1 MSDAAMHSSPL
12 DKIRAEIR
20 ANALADEAEAVQR
33 LVALAG
39 LSAQQRAAI
48 STRAIDLVRTVR
60 GQANVQMLEAF
71 LAEYGLS
78 TQEGVAL
85 MCLAEALHKPWTS

>member
-1 MSDAAMHSSPL
+1 
-12 DKIRAEIR
+12 
-20 ANALADEAEAVQR
+20 
-33 LVALAG
+33 
-39 LSAQQRAAI
+39 
-48 STRAIDLVRTVR
+48 VRTVR

-85 MCLAEALHKPWTS
+85 MCLARRCCAYRCQTMDDSDP